1 MSKKELIESVD
12 SSIKDSET
20 RKAVDEIADGAFE
33 VDKDTQ
39 YSYSKEQVTALEKS
53 LTFGGQG
60 LLNVRGIIDEKKVT
74 PFLTKYGL
82 IKDAQ
87 RYEEIISINPNDYD
101 LTKEAEKFMDSFNIA
116 VKTASY
122 QELKSMG
129 RLDIIQKVK
138 ADSYF
143 EKDITLIE
151 AKLNENTQQH
161 PQTNMPM
168 KQKTRQE
175 QHAATRQVELLTN
188 ALEGAAASGGYW
200 LNASSRSL
208 PRIYP
213 KGPAISPFNSL
224 MLSMHADQNGYKTSL
239 YTLFTDA
246 KKRGEAIRE
255 HETGAPFLWYRWKEY
270 VNRHNP
276 KDTISREDYLKLP
289 NEDKA
294 LYKGIRNREV
304 QTMFN
309 IDQTTL
315 PFIDKD
321 KYERSV
327 ERYGRYEDR
336 KHTKNEEGK
345 LRIEV
350 NNFALR
356 MRDNLVPI
364 RKSVTSAVHYD
375 SEKNAVYI
383 PEKKHFG
390 QYNDYV
396 QELMR
401 QVVTA
406 TGHQQRMARQGM
418 VMKGGMAPSE
428 DALKYEQ
435 LVTELASGVKMME
448 LGLPSKLSNDSLPII
463 EYWTRELKENPC
475 LIDAIEADVNNAVD
489 IIRRAEKGEKIE
501 FATFRNKQQT
511 IEMKEMQ
518 KPQVDSRESAILLDI
533 IRHGGMKIDERN
545 FPSPEVK
552 TAFLEKFCLSHY
564 EKEKNYAL
572 EQTRHEDPE
581 VVEAAFTEAVN
592 NGAKI
597 AEICSEV
604 MPEQWNRKGSYF
616 IVDELKKLPNRSAK
630 EMVVVKDNLSGIVDV
645 VIPAGAMGGGVVVM
659 PNGEKRPY
667 RLTPDEVMTADER
680 VAAHAEVRNYN
691 IPGFSKQRIQDALL
705 QEDYRYIRFYNSDGV
720 LGYRPDDSYFEGKDI
735 SLNKLNGKSLETLSH
750 FDVSEHVQKATNVLF
765 DRIQMLRDDD
775 SRWVLYLKPQNE
787 PSFSVYPDRADIN
800 QFFSTI
806 KQGQNKEA
814 ERLRTELAQ
823 KYHALATNRPELKID
838 LFGGD
843 KGNDV
848 DLSKIQ
854 RVIIYKTKDE
864 RILCAP
870 VIDGIPK
877 VEPREITPQ
886 QWQRMWVAEDKA
898 AYKTNL
904 AAKVFNDLLKPI
916 QIVEME
922 EKNELPQI
930 NLKQYGEIKA
940 KHSDTILLFRNGDG
954 YESYAEDADKV
965 SKLLRL
971 DKTTGMES
979 RTREKVDIVSFP
991 SSNLDTALP
1000 KLIRT
1005 GCRVAICDQLAP
1017 LQKAE
1022 QEQVEQEE
1030 EVQVGR
1036 RL

>member
-1 MSKKELIESVD
+1 
-12 SSIKDSET
+12 
-20 RKAVDEIADGAFE
+20 
-33 VDKDTQ
+33 
-39 YSYSKEQVTALEKS
+39 
-53 LTFGGQG
+53 
-60 LLNVRGIIDEKKVT
+60 
-74 PFLTKYGL
+74 
-82 IKDAQ
+82 
-87 RYEEIISINPNDYD
+87 
-101 LTKEAEKFMDSFNIA
+101 
-116 VKTASY
+116 
-122 QELKSMG
+122 
-129 RLDIIQKVK
+129 
-138 ADSYF
+138 
-143 EKDITLIE
+143 
-151 AKLNENTQQH
+151 
-161 PQTNMPM
+161 M
-168 KQKTRQE
+168 KQKNKQE
-175 QHAATRQVELLTN
+175 QHAANRQVELLTN
-188 ALEGAAASGGYW
+188 ALSGAAVSGGYW
-200 LNASSRSL
+200 FNAASRSL

-213 KGPAISPFNSL
+213 KGSAVSPFNSL
-224 MLSMHADQNGYKTSL
+224 VLGMHADQNGYKTNL

-255 HETGAPFLWYRWKEY
+255 HEAGVPFLWYRWKEY

-276 KDTISREDYLKLP
+276 EDTINREDYLKLP
-289 NEDKA
+289 DEEKA

-321 KYERSV
+321 RYEQSV

-336 KHTKNEEGK
+336 KHTKDEESK

-350 NNFALR
+350 NGFVLR

-364 RKSVTSAVHYD
+364 RKSVTGIVHYD
-375 SEKNAVYI
+375 SEKNAVYL

-406 TGHQQRMARQGM
+406 TGHQQRLAREGM

-428 DALKYEQ
+428 NAMKYEQ
-435 LVTELASGVKMME
+435 LVAELASGVKMME
-448 LGLPSKLSNDSLPII
+448 LGLPSKLSNDSLSMV

-489 IIRRAEKGEKIE
+489 IIRRAEEGEKIE

-511 IEMKEMQ
+511 TEMKEKQ
-518 KPQVDSRESAILLDI
+518 KPQVDSRESAILLDV

-545 FPSPEVK
+545 FASPEDK
-552 TAFLEKFCLSHY
+552 TAFLEKFSLAHY

-581 VVEAAFTEAVN
+581 VVETAFTEALD

-597 AEICSEV
+597 AAICNEV
-604 MPEQWNRKGSYF
+604 MPEQWNQKGSYF
-616 IVDELKKLPNRSAK
+616 IADEMKKLPDRSTK

-645 VIPAGAMGGGVVVM
+645 VIPAGAIGGGVVAM

-667 RLTPDEVMTADER
+667 HLTPDEVMTADER
-680 VAAHAEVRNYN
+680 TAAHAQVRNYN

-705 QEDYRYIRFYNSDGV
+705 QEGYRYIRFFNNDGI

-750 FDVSEHVQKATNVLF
+750 FDVSEYVQKATNILF
-765 DRIQMLRDDD
+765 DRIQMLRDDNN
-775 SRWVLYLKPQNE
+775 RWILYLKPQYE
-787 PSFSVYPDRADIN
+787 PSFSVYPDKADIN

-806 KQGQNKEA
+806 KQGQNEEG

-838 LFGGD
+838 LFGSGKD
-843 KGNDV
+843 NDA

-854 RVIIYKTKDE
+854 RVVIYKTKDE

-886 QWQRMWVAEDKA
+886 QWQRMWVAEDMA
-898 AYKTNL
+898 EYKTNL
-904 AAKVFNDLLKPI
+904 AGKVFNDLLKPI
-916 QIVEME
+916 QTVEMD
-922 EKNELPQI
+922 EKSVTPQVD
-930 NLKQYGEIKA
+930 LKHYGEIKA
-940 KHSDTILLFRNGDG
+940 KHPDAILLFRNGNN
-954 YESYAEDADKV
+954 YESYAEDAEIV
-965 SKLLRL
+965 SKLLKF
-971 DKTTGMES
+971 DKAIGVES
-979 RTREKVDIVSFP
+979 GSGVQVDIASFK
-991 SSNLDTALP
+991 SYDLDTVLP
-1000 KLIRT
+1000 KLIRA
-1005 GCRVAICDQLAP
+1005 GNRVAICDQIDTP
-1017 LQKAE
+1017 QRMSQEPTE
-1022 QEQVEQEE
+1022 QQEE
-1030 EVQVGR
+1030 ARVGR
-1036 RL
+1036 HL

>member
-1 MSKKELIESVD
+1 
-12 SSIKDSET
+12 
-20 RKAVDEIADGAFE
+20 
-33 VDKDTQ
+33 
-39 YSYSKEQVTALEKS
+39 
-53 LTFGGQG
+53 
-60 LLNVRGIIDEKKVT
+60 
-74 PFLTKYGL
+74 
-82 IKDAQ
+82 
-87 RYEEIISINPNDYD
+87 
-101 LTKEAEKFMDSFNIA
+101 
-116 VKTASY
+116 
-122 QELKSMG
+122 
-129 RLDIIQKVK
+129 
-138 ADSYF
+138 
-143 EKDITLIE
+143 
-151 AKLNENTQQH
+151 
-161 PQTNMPM
+161 M
-168 KQKTRQE
+168 KQKNKQE
-175 QHAATRQVELLTN
+175 QNAANRQVELLTN
-188 ALEGAAASGGYW
+188 ALNGAAVSGGYW

-213 KGPAISPFNSL
+213 KGPAVSPFNSL
-224 MLSMHADQNGYKTSL
+224 VLSMHADQNGYKTNL
-239 YTLFTDA
+239 YTLFADA
-246 KKRGEAIRE
+246 KKRGEAIHE
-255 HETGAPFLWYRWKEY
+255 HETGAPFFWYRWKEY

-276 KDTISREDYLKLP
+276 EDTISREDYLKLP
-289 NEDKA
+289 NEEKA

-315 PFIDKD
+315 PYTDKD
-321 KYERSV
+321 KYEQSV

-336 KHTKNEEGK
+336 KHTQNEEGK

-350 NNFALR
+350 NDFALR

-364 RKSVTSAVHYD
+364 RKSVTGIVHYD
-375 SEKNAVYI
+375 SEKNAMYI

-406 TGHQQRMARQGM
+406 TGHQQRLAREGM
-418 VMKGGMAPSE
+418 VMKGGIVPSE
-428 DALKYEQ
+428 DAMKYEQ
-435 LVTELASGVKMME
+435 LVAEVASGVKMME
-448 LGLPSKLSNDSLPII
+448 LELPSKLSNDSLPLV

-489 IIRRAEKGEKIE
+489 IIRRAEEGEKIE

-511 IEMKEMQ
+511 TEMKEKQ
-518 KPQVDSRESAILLDI
+518 KPQVDSRESAILQDV

-552 TAFLEKFCLSHY
+552 TAFLEKFSLSHY

-581 VVEAAFTEAVN
+581 VVETAFTEAVD

-597 AEICSEV
+597 AEICTEII
-604 MPEQWNRKGSYF
+604 PEQWNTKGSYF
-616 IVDELKKLPNRSAK
+616 IADELKKLPDRSTK
-630 EMVVVKDNLSGIVDV
+630 EMVVVKDNISGIVDV
-645 VIPAGAMGGGVVVM
+645 VIPAGAMGGGVVAM

-705 QEDYRYIRFYNSDGV
+705 QEGYRYIRFYNNNGI
-720 LGYRPDDSYFEGKDI
+720 LGYRPDDSYFEGKDV
-735 SLNKLNGKSLETLSH
+735 SLNKLNGKSLEAVSH
-750 FDVSEHVQKATNVLF
+750 FDVSEHVQKANVLF
-765 DRIQMLRDDD
+765 DRIQMLRDDNN
-775 SRWVLYLKPQNE
+775 RWILYLKPQNE
-787 PSFSVYPDRADIN
+787 PSFSVYPDKADIN

-806 KQGQNKEA
+806 KQGQYEQG

-823 KYHALATNRPELKID
+823 KYHALATNYPELKID
-838 LFGGD
+838 LFGGGKD
-843 KGNDV
+843 NEA

-854 RVIIYKTKDE
+854 RVVIYKTKDE

-886 QWQRMWVAEDKA
+886 QWQRMWVAEDMA
-898 AYKTNL
+898 EYKTNL

-916 QIVEME
+916 QVLEME
-922 EKNELPQI
+922 EKSALPQI
-930 NLKQYGEIKA
+930 NLKQYGEIKT
-940 KHSDTILLFRNGDG
+940 KHPDAILLFRNGDS
-954 YESYAEDADKV
+954 YESYAEDADKI
-965 SKLLRL
+965 SKLLKF
-971 DKTTGMES
+971 DKAIGIES
-979 RTREKVDIVSFP
+979 GSKNQVDIVSFP
-991 SSNLDTALP
+991 SYNLDTVLP
-1000 KLIRT
+1000 ELIRA
-1005 GCRVAICDQLAP
+1005 GNRVAICD
-1017 LQKAE
+1017 KVEHKEIIDNE
-1022 QEQVEQEE
+1022 QQEE
-1030 EVQVGR
+1030 VRTGR

>member
-1 MSKKELIESVD
+1 
-12 SSIKDSET
+12 
-20 RKAVDEIADGAFE
+20 
-33 VDKDTQ
+33 
-39 YSYSKEQVTALEKS
+39 
-53 LTFGGQG
+53 
-60 LLNVRGIIDEKKVT
+60 
-74 PFLTKYGL
+74 
-82 IKDAQ
+82 
-87 RYEEIISINPNDYD
+87 
-101 LTKEAEKFMDSFNIA
+101 
-116 VKTASY
+116 
-122 QELKSMG
+122 
-129 RLDIIQKVK
+129 
-138 ADSYF
+138 
-143 EKDITLIE
+143 
-151 AKLNENTQQH
+151 
-161 PQTNMPM
+161 M
-168 KQKTRQE
+168 KQKNKQE
-175 QHAATRQVELLTN
+175 QHAANRQVELLIN
-188 ALEGAAASGGYW
+188 ALNGAAISGGYW

-213 KGPAISPFNSL
+213 KGPTVSPFNSL
-224 MLSMHADQNGYKTSL
+224 VLGMHADQNGYKTNL
-239 YTLFTDA
+239 YTLFSDA

-276 KDTISREDYLKLP
+276 EDTITREDYLKLP
-289 NEDKA
+289 NEEKA

-321 KYERSV
+321 RYEQSV

-364 RKSVTSAVHYD
+364 RKSTTGVVHYD
-375 SEKNAVYI
+375 SEKNAVYL

-406 TGHQQRMARQGM
+406 TGHQQRLAREGM

-428 DALKYEQ
+428 DAMKYEQ
-435 LVTELASGVKMME
+435 LVAELASGVKMME
-448 LGLPSKLSNDSLPII
+448 LGLPSKLSNDSLPMV
-463 EYWTRELKENPC
+463 EYWTRELNENPC

-489 IIRRAEKGEKIE
+489 IIRRAEEGEKIE
-501 FATFRNKQQT
+501 FATFRNQQQT
-511 IEMKEMQ
+511 TEMKEKQ
-518 KPQVDSRESAILLDI
+518 KPQVDSRETAILLDV

-545 FPSPEVK
+545 FASPEDK
-552 TAFLEKFCLSHY
+552 TAFLEKFNLAYY

-581 VVEAAFTEAVN
+581 VVETAFTEALDN
-592 NGAKI
+592 AARITG
-597 AEICSEV
+597 ICNEV

-616 IVDELKKLPNRSAK
+616 IADEMKTLPDRSTK
-630 EMVVVKDNLSGIVDV
+630 EMIVVKDNLSGIADV
-645 VIPAGAMGGGVVVM
+645 VIPAGAMGGGVVAM

-667 RLTPDEVMTADER
+667 HLTPDEVMTAEER
-680 VAAHAEVRNYN
+680 VAAHAQVKNYN

-705 QEDYRYIRFYNSDGV
+705 QEGFRYIRFYNNDGV

-765 DRIQMLRDDD
+765 DRIQMLRDDNN
-775 SRWVLYLKPQNE
+775 RWILYLKPQYE
-787 PSFSVYPDRADIN
+787 PSFSVYPDKVDIN

-806 KQGQNKEA
+806 KQGQNEEG

-823 KYHALATNRPELKID
+823 KYHALAANRPDLKID
-838 LFGGD
+838 LFGGGKD
-843 KGNDV
+843 NDA

-854 RVIIYKTKDE
+854 RVVIYKTKDE

-886 QWQRMWVAEDKA
+886 QWQRMWVAEDMA
-898 AYKTNL
+898 EYKTNL
-904 AAKVFNDLLKPI
+904 AGKVFYDLLKPI
-916 QIVEME
+916 QVVEMK
-922 EKNELPQI
+922 EKNELPQVEM
-930 NLKQYGEIKA
+930 KHFREIKT
-940 KHSDTILLFRNGDG
+940 KHPDAILLFRNEDN
-954 YESYAEDADKV
+954 YEAYAEDAEIV
-965 SKLLRL
+965 SKLLKL
-971 DKTTGMES
+971 DKTIGMES
-979 RTREKVDIVSFP
+979 GSEAQVDIASFK
-991 SSNLDTALP
+991 SYDLDTVLP
-1000 KLIRT
+1000 KLIRA
-1005 GCRVAICDQLAP
+1005 GNRVAICDKLETQQRMTQEP
-1017 LQKAE
+1017 TE
-1022 QEQVEQEE
+1022 QQEE
-1030 EVQVGR
+1030 ARVGR
-1036 RL
+1036 HL

>member
-1 MSKKELIESVD
+1 MNKEELIESAD
-12 SSIKDSET
+12 NSIKDSKT
-20 RKAVDEIADGAFE
+20 RKTVDGIAEGAFG
-33 VDKDTQ
+33 V
-39 YSYSKEQVTALEKS
+39 EQVAALEKS
-53 LTFGGQG
+53 LTFGGNG
-60 LLNVRGIIDEKKVT
+60 LLNIRGSIDEKRVA
-74 PFLTKYGL
+74 PFLTKYDL
-82 IKDAQ
+82 TKDAQ
-87 RYEEIISINPNDYD
+87 RYEEIISINPNNYD
-101 LTKEAEKFMDSFNIA
+101 LTEDAEKFIDRFNIA

-122 QELKSMG
+122 QELKLIG

-138 ADSYF
+138 SDQYF
-143 EKDITLIE
+143 EKDITFIE
-151 AKLNENTQQH
+151 TNLNENTQQH
-161 PQTNMPM
+161 PSKNIPM
-168 KQKTRQE
+168 KQKNRQE
-175 QHAATRQVELLTN
+175 QHAANRQVELLTN
-188 ALEGAAASGGYW
+188 ALNGAAVSGGYW
-200 LNASSRSL
+200 LNTSSRSL

-213 KGPAISPFNSL
+213 KGPAVSPFNSL
-224 MLSMHADQNGYKTSL
+224 VLGMHADQNGYKTNL
-239 YTLFTDA
+239 YTLFADA
-246 KKRGEAIRE
+246 KQRGEAIRE
-255 HETGAPFLWYRWKEY
+255 RETGAPFFWYRWKEY
-270 VNRHNP
+270 VNRHDP
-276 KDTISREDYLKLP
+276 KDIISREDYLKLP
-289 NEDKA
+289 NEEKA

-315 PFIDKD
+315 PFIDRD
-321 KYERSV
+321 RYEQAV

-336 KHTKNEEGK
+336 KHPKNEEGK

-350 NNFALR
+350 NDFALR

-364 RKSVTSAVHYD
+364 RKSVTGTVYYD

-406 TGHQQRMARQGM
+406 TGHQQRLAREGM
-418 VMKGGMAPSE
+418 VMKGGVVPSE
-428 DALKYEQ
+428 DAMKYEQ
-435 LVTELASGVKMME
+435 LVAELASGVKMME
-448 LGLPSKLSNDSLPII
+448 LGLPSKLSNDSLSLV

-489 IIRRAEKGEKIE
+489 IIRRAEEGERIE
-501 FATFRNKQQT
+501 FATSRNKQQT
-511 IEMKEMQ
+511 TEMKEKQ
-518 KPQVDSRESAILLDI
+518 KPQVDSRESAILLDV

-552 TAFLEKFCLSHY
+552 TAFLEKFSLSHY
-564 EKEKNYAL
+564 EKEMNYAL
-572 EQTRHEDPE
+572 EQTQSEDPE
-581 VVEAAFTEAVN
+581 VVETAFTEAVD

-597 AEICSEV
+597 AEICTEI
-604 MPEQWNRKGSYF
+604 MPGEWNTKGSYS
-616 IVDELKKLPNRSAK
+616 IADELKKLPDRSTK
-630 EMVVVKDNLSGIVDV
+630 EMVVVKDNLSGIIDV
-645 VIPAGAMGGGVVVM
+645 VIPAGAMGGGVVAM

-705 QEDYRYIRFYNSDGV
+705 QEGYRYIRFYNNDGI
-720 LGYRPDDSYFEGKDI
+720 LGYRPDDSYFEGKDV
-735 SLNKLNGKSLETLSH
+735 SLNKLNGKSLETISH

-765 DRIQMLRDDD
+765 DRIQMLRDDNN
-775 SRWVLYLKPQNE
+775 RWILYLKPQNE
-787 PSFSVYPDRADIN
+787 PSFSIYPDKADIN

-806 KQGQNKEA
+806 KQGQNEEG

-838 LFGGD
+838 LFGGGKD
-843 KGNDV
+843 NEA

-854 RVIIYKTKDE
+854 RVVIYKTKDE

-886 QWQRMWVAEDKA
+886 QWQRMWVAEDMA
-898 AYKTNL
+898 EYKTNL

-916 QIVEME
+916 QVVERE
-922 EKNELPQI
+922 EKSALPQI
-930 NLKQYGEIKA
+930 NMKQYGEIKT
-940 KHSDTILLFRNGDG
+940 KHPDAILLFRNGDN

-965 SKLLRL
+965 SKSLKF
-971 DKTTGMES
+971 DKAIGLEDGS
-979 RTREKVDIVSFP
+979 KNQVDIVSFP
-991 SSNLDTALP
+991 SYNLDTVLP
-1000 KLIRT
+1000 ELIRA
-1005 GCRVAICDQLAP
+1005 GNRVAICDKVEYKEAIDH
-1017 LQKAE
+1017 E
-1022 QEQVEQEE
+1022 QQEK
-1030 EVQVGR
+1030 VHTGR
-1036 RL
+1036 HL

>member
-1 MSKKELIESVD
+1 MSKEELIESAD
-12 SSIKDSET
+12 SSIKDPKT
-20 RKAVDEIADGAFE
+20 RKAVDGVANGA
-33 VDKDTQ
+33 
-39 YSYSKEQVTALEKS
+39 EQVAALEKS

-60 LLNVRGIIDEKKVT
+60 LLNVRGIIDEKRVT
-74 PFLTKYGL
+74 PFLAKYDL
-82 IKDAQ
+82 TKDAQ
-87 RYEEIISINPNDYD
+87 RYEEIISINPNHYD
-101 LTKEAEKFMDSFNIA
+101 LTEDAEKFMDRFNIA

-122 QELKSMG
+122 QELKLIG

-151 AKLNENTQQH
+151 TQLNENTQQH
-161 PQTNMPM
+161 PQKKSLM
-168 KQKTRQE
+168 KQKNRQE
-175 QHAATRQVELLTN
+175 LHAANRQVELLTN
-188 ALEGAAASGGYW
+188 ALNGAAVSGGYW

-213 KGPAISPFNSL
+213 KGPAVSPFNSL
-224 MLSMHADQNGYKTSL
+224 VLGMHADQNGYKTNL
-239 YTLFTDA
+239 YTLFADA

-255 HETGAPFLWYRWKEY
+255 HETGAPFFWYRWKEY

-289 NEDKA
+289 NEEKV

-321 KYERSV
+321 RYEQSV

-350 NNFALR
+350 NDFALR

-364 RKSVTSAVHYD
+364 RKSVTGTIYYD
-375 SEKNAVYI
+375 SEKNAVYL

-406 TGHQQRMARQGM
+406 TGHQQRLAREGM

-428 DALKYEQ
+428 DTMKYER
-435 LVTELASGVKMME
+435 LVAELASGIKMME
-448 LGLPSKLSNDSLPII
+448 LGLPSKLSNDSLPMV

-489 IIRRAEKGEKIE
+489 IIRKAEEGKKIE
-501 FATFRNKQQT
+501 FATSRNKQQT
-511 IEMKEMQ
+511 TEMKEKQ
-518 KPQVDSRESAILLDI
+518 KPQVDSRESAILLDV

-552 TAFLEKFCLSHY
+552 TAFLEKFSLSHY
-564 EKEKNYAL
+564 EKEMNYAL
-572 EQTRHEDPE
+572 EQTRNEDPD
-581 VVEAAFTEAVN
+581 VVETAFTEAVD
-592 NGAKI
+592 NGARI
-597 AEICSEV
+597 AEICTEL
-604 MPEQWNRKGSYF
+604 MPEQWNAKGSYF
-616 IVDELKKLPNRSAK
+616 IADELKKLPDRSTK

-645 VIPAGAMGGGVVVM
+645 VIPAGAMGGGVVAM

-667 RLTPDEVMTADER
+667 HLTPDEVMTADER
-680 VAAHAEVRNYN
+680 VTAQAQVRNYS

-705 QEDYRYIRFYNSDGV
+705 QEGYRYIRFYNNDGI
-720 LGYRPDDSYFEGKDI
+720 LGYRPDDSYFEGKDV
-735 SLNKLNGKSLETLSH
+735 SLNKLNGKSLEAVSH
-750 FDVSEHVQKATNVLF
+750 FDVSEHVHKATNVLF
-765 DRIQMLRDDD
+765 DRIQMLRDDNN
-775 SRWVLYLKPQNE
+775 RWILYLKPQNE

-806 KQGQNKEA
+806 KQGQYEEG

-823 KYHALATNRPELKID
+823 KYHALATNRPELKIN
-838 LFGGD
+838 LFGGGKD
-843 KGNDV
+843 NDA

-886 QWQRMWVAEDKA
+886 QWQRMWVAEDMA
-898 AYKTNL
+898 EYKTNL

-916 QIVEME
+916 QTVKTE
-922 EKNELPQI
+922 EKSLMPQV
-930 NLKQYGEIKA
+930 NLKQYGEIKT
-940 KHSDTILLFRNGDG
+940 KHPDAILLFRNGDS

-965 SKLLRL
+965 SKLLKF
-971 DKTTGMES
+971 DKAIGLES
-979 RTREKVDIVSFP
+979 GSKNQVDIVSFP
-991 SSNLDTALP
+991 SYDLDTVLP
-1000 KLIRT
+1000 QLIRA
-1005 GCRVAICDQLAP
+1005 GNRVAICDKVEHKEAIDN
-1017 LQKAE
+1017 E
-1022 QEQVEQEE
+1022 QQEE
-1030 EVQVGR
+1030 VRTGR
-1036 RL
+1036 HL